1 MKLLGIIC
9 LIFISIFGLSIG
21 VDMLAGLDFPSAISS
36 TMNPFSLNIP
46 IEIIILICFL
56 MFYFIEEGI
65 KKNQSK

>member
-21 VDMLAGLDFPSAISS
+21 VDMLGGLDFPSAIPS

-65 KKNQSK
+65 KKSQSK